1 MLSAR
6 YLEVVYHGPSM
17 LRLIIALCTALLAVP
32 AALAQQNYPQKP
44 IRYIVPFPAG
54 GIADVFARIIGG
66 RLGESWGQP
75 VVVEN
80 RAGAGGNIGADL
92 VAKSAPDGHTI
103 LMGSI
108 GTQALNASLY
118 RDMPYDSAK
127 DFTAVALVIEAE
139 SLLALHPSVAAN
151 TPAELIA
158 LARAQPGKLTCGS
171 AGVGTTSHLAC
182 ELFKSMARADITH
195 VPYKGNVPAI
205 TDLLAGQTSMA
216 FATMP
221 TVLPYVR
228 AGRLKGVA
236 VLGSG
241 RSPAAPDIPALAE
254 ALPGFEVNNWIGTF
268 GPARL
273 PAAIAA
279 KLNAEILAIMRT
291 PEVQQRLVNEG
302 ARFTPMTPAQFSEF
316 VAAET
321 AKWGKLIREV
331 GIRAD

>member
-1 MLSAR
+1 MPRIL
-6 YLEVVYHGPSM
+6 L
-17 LRLIIALCTALLAVP
+17 LALCAALLAAP
-32 AALAQQNYPQKP
+32 AAFAQSYPQKP

-66 RLGESWGQP
+66 RLSESWGQP

-80 RAGAGGNIGADL
+80 RAGAGGNIGADF
-92 VAKSAPDGHTI
+92 VAKAPPDGYTV

-118 RDMPYDSAK
+118 RNMPYDSAK
-127 DFTAVALVIEAE
+127 DFTPVALVIEAE
-139 SLLALHPSVAAN
+139 SLLALHPSVGAN
-151 TPAELIA
+151 TPPELIA
-158 LARAQPGKLTCGS
+158 LARAQGGKLTCAS

-182 ELFKSMARADITH
+182 ELFKSMARVDVTH

-205 TDLLAGQTSMA
+205 TDLLGGQTSML

-221 TVLPYVR
+221 TVLPHVK
-228 AGRLKGVA
+228 AGKLKGIA
-236 VLGSG
+236 VLGAG
-241 RSPAAPDIPALAE
+241 RSPAAPGFPALAE
-254 ALPGFEVNNWIGTF
+254 TLPGFEVNNWVGTF
-268 GPARL
+268 GPAGL
-273 PAAIAA
+273 PSAITA
-279 KLNAEILAIMRT
+279 KLNSEILAVMRT
-291 PEVQQRLVNEG
+291 PEVQQRLLAEG
-302 ARFTPMTPAQFSEF
+302 ARFTPTTPAQFSAF

>member
-1 MLSAR
+1 MPRIL
-6 YLEVVYHGPSM
+6 L
-17 LRLIIALCTALLAVP
+17 LALCAVLLAAP
-32 AALAQQNYPQKP
+32 ACAQQNYPQKP

-66 RLGESWGQP
+66 RIAESWGQP
-75 VVVEN
+75 VLVEN
-80 RAGAGGNIGADL
+80 RAGAGGNIGAEL
-92 VAKSAPDGHTI
+92 VAKSAPDGYTI

-118 RDMPYDSAK
+118 RSMPYDSAK
-127 DFTAVALVIEAE
+127 DFTPVALVIEAE
-139 SLLALHPSVAAN
+139 SLLALHPSVAAG

-158 LARAQPGKLTCGS
+158 LARAQGGKLTCAS

-182 ELFKSMARADITH
+182 ELFKSMARVDVTH

-205 TDLLAGQTSMA
+205 SDLLGGQTSML

-221 TVLPYVR
+221 TVLPHVKV
-228 AGRLKGVA
+228 GKLKGIA
-236 VLGSG
+236 VLGTR
-241 RSPAAPDIPALAE
+241 RSPAAPEFPTLAE
-254 ALPGFEVNNWIGTF
+254 TLPGFEVNNWVGTF
-268 GPARL
+268 GPAGL
-273 PAAIAA
+273 PAAIVA
-279 KLNAEILAIMRT
+279 KLNSEILAVMRT
-291 PEVQQRLVNEG
+291 PEVQQRLLTEG
-302 ARFTPMTPAQFSEF
+302 ARFTPMTPAQFSAF

>member
-1 MLSAR
+1 MNRAF
-6 YLEVVYHGPSM
+6 
-17 LRLIIALCTALLAVP
+17 IAFCATLLVAP
-32 AALAQQNYPQKP
+32 AAFAQGYPQKP
-44 IRYIVPFPAG
+44 IRYVVPFPAG

-66 RLGESWGQP
+66 RIGEAWGQP

-80 RAGAGGNIGADL
+80 RAGAGGNIGAEI
-92 VAKSAPDGHTI
+92 VAKSAPDGYTI

-108 GTQALNASLY
+108 GTQALNAALY
-118 RDMPYDSAK
+118 RNMPYDSVK
-127 DFTAVALVIEAE
+127 DFTPIALVIEAE
-139 SLLALHPSVAAN
+139 SLLALHLSVAAG
-151 TPAELIA
+151 TPAELIS

-182 ELFKSMARADITH
+182 ELFKSMAKVDVVH

-221 TVLPYVR
+221 TVLPHVK
-228 AGRLKGVA
+228 AGKLKGVA
-236 VLGSG
+236 VLGIG

-254 ALPGFEVNNWIGTF
+254 ALPGFEVNNWVGTF
-268 GPARL
+268 GPAGL
-273 PAAIAA
+273 SPAIAA
-279 KLNAEILAIMRT
+279 KLNAEILAVMRS
-291 PEVQQRLVNEG
+291 PDVQQRLLTEG
-302 ARFTPMTPAQFSEF
+302 ARFTPLTPAQFAGF

-321 AKWGKLIREV
+321 AKWGKLIRET